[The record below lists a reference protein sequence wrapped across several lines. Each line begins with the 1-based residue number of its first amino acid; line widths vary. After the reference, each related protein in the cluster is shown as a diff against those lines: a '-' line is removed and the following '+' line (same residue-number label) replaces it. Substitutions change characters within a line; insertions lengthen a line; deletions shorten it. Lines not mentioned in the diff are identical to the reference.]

1 MARPISAE
9 KKQAMLNE
17 DIRTLLPRM
26 AVPTIVAQLITTIY
40 NLVDT
45 YFVSTLGI
53 KANKLIAEQEAAAAA
68 EQAEG

>member
-9 KKQAMLNE
+9 KKQRMLNE
-17 DIRTLLPRM
+17 DIRTLIPSM

-45 YFVSTLGI
+45 YFVSTLGPTPRRRL
-53 KANKLIAEQEAAAAA
+53 A
-68 EQAEG
+68 